1 MKSSPQKQTNSEL
14 AQQLVKDLETM
25 RDKLTILSLVVHDLK
40 FNVESEQRVAAQ
52 ELAADYLARFKL
64 TQND

>member
-1 MKSSPQKQTNSEL
+1 MKSSPQKQTIAEL
-14 AQQLVKDLETM
+14 EHQLVKDLETM

-52 ELAADYLARFKL
+52 ELVADCMARIKLA
-64 TQND
+64 QNF